1 MLSMENRIKFMRYL
15 YKKKIEIMVE
25 KQETLC
31 YDLGKVKC
39 GNERL
44 MK

>member
-15 YKKKIEIMVE
+15 YKKKIEIRVE
-25 KQETLC
+25 KQETVC